1 MCGDVIGDVRDSW
14 GMNGETNDVGG
25 WGRKEYD
32 TLNDDRIR
40 NRVRIRDEMEGEV
53 GGDAIR
59 DTEEVL

>member
-1 MCGDVIGDVRDSW
+1 
-14 GMNGETNDVGG
+14 MNGETNDVGG